1 MALDRQQLDRWV
13 AAGLIAPDQADAIEQ
28 HESSNDRPSIV
39 LEVLAYVGSVFVLAA
54 GLVFVAG
61 IWSGL
66 STLSQA
72 GIASLGAAVLAA
84 VGVVTTREPRARL
97 ALLGQTA
104 LFLGVAL
111 TGLAAGLWVAATVET
126 DVAVLLGFGSA
137 LAVSVGFYVRQPS
150 AVQHGAVFG
159 ALLGSALALTA
170 VTVDETSILPPGL
183 AISGTGA
190 VWLVLATGKLLQH
203 RRLGEA
209 LGSFALVFGSSLT
222 VGSLDQWR
230 AVGMLVWLAIGVGLL
245 IYGIAEDRL
254 ILIFG
259 GMATLIIYTPWLVT
273 EVLDDKV
280 AAPVALLI
288 TGSLLVGSALYLTR
302 RSRPIDPRTR
312 P

>member
-13 AAGLIAPDQADAIEQ
+13 AAGLITPDQANAIEQ
-28 HESSNDRPSIV
+28 HESSSDRPSLV

-66 STLSQA
+66 SMLGQA
-72 GIASLGAAVLAA
+72 SIASLGAAVLAA
-84 VGVVTTREPRARL
+84 VGVVTTREPEAHL

-104 LFLGVAL
+104 LLLSVAL
-111 TGLAAGLWVAATVET
+111 LGLAAGLWVATTVET

-137 LAVSVGFYVRQPS
+137 LAVGVGLYVWQPS
-150 AVQHGAVFG
+150 AVQHGAIFG
-159 ALLGSALALTA
+159 ALLGTTLALTA
-170 VTVDETSILPPGL
+170 VTVNETSILPPGL

-190 VWLVLATGKLLQH
+190 IWLVLSASTLLQH

-222 VGSLDQWR
+222 VGPLDQWR

-254 ILIFG
+254 ILIFA

-280 AAPVALLI
+280 GAPVALLV
-288 TGSLLVGSALYLTR
+288 TGSLLVGSAVYLTR
-302 RSRPIDPRTR
+302 RSRPIDPTTR